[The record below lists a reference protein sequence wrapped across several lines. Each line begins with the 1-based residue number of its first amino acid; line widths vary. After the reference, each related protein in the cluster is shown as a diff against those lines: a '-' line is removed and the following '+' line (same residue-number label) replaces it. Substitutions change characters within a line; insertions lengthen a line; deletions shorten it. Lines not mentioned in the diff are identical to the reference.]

1 MVEALPGQA
10 YWQGLFSSTKRKLSE
25 PAIFTARP
33 KSRMLKKK
41 EVKIKIKKPKK
52 TPQCRSRA
60 ALNRF
65 VQMCRHS
72 VSNFPKLTSPL

>member
-10 YWQGLFSSTKRKLSE
+10 YWQGLSSSTKRKLSE

-41 EVKIKIKKPKK
+41 RVKIKIKKPTMSQQSSTKSVCSDVSS
-52 TPQCRSRA
+52 QC
-60 ALNRF
+60 
-65 VQMCRHS
+65 VQFS
-72 VSNFPKLTSPL
+72 

>member
-41 EVKIKIKKPKK
+41 KVKIKIKKPKK
-52 TPQCRSRA
+52 NPTMSQQSSAKSVCSDVSSQC
-60 ALNRF
+60 
-65 VQMCRHS
+65 VQFS
-72 VSNFPKLTSPL
+72 